1 MGSSSCDEVTA
12 ALRDRVG
19 NSWFIPVAVELV
31 VVLVLAN
38 GTTLATLM
46 SLLDH
51 CVEYLSEMPD
61 QPVTVPVTAL
71 AERVLSL

>member
-1 MGSSSCDEVTA
+1 M
-12 ALRDRVG
+12 
-19 NSWFIPVAVELV
+19 
-31 VVLVLAN
+31 VLAN